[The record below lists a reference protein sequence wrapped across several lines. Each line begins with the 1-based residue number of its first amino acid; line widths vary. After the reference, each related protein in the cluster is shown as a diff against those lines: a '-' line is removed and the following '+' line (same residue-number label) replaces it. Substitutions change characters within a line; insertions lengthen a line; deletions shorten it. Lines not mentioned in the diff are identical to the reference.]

1 MYQNNASDFVRQ
13 FQDNMLRKQANF
25 PLVVRTVNQIAKA
38 GPVIPRV
45 RPVIPRAPMV
55 RPYVHMSLPKA
66 PTKLN
71 WLNKYGGPTIV
82 AIAAGAYG
90 NGLYRQGAANERER
104 IKQMLYSYAPYVGG
118 GALLGAL
125 GGGYIGHSN
134 NQTLAG
140 GLLGGLVGAGLGAAG
155 KYAYDKYKARA

>member
-1 MYQNNASDFVRQ
+1 MYQNNASAFVRQ
-13 FQDNMLRKQANF
+13 FQNNMLRKQAHF
-25 PLVVRTVNQIAKA
+25 PSAVRTVKQIAK
-38 GPVIPRV
+38 
-45 RPVIPRAPMV
+45 V
-55 RPYVHMSLPKA
+55 RPYVRVPPPKA

-71 WLNKYGGPTIV
+71 WLNKYGGPITV

-90 NGLYRQGAANERER
+90 NELYQQGAANERER
-104 IKQMLYSYAPYVGG
+104 IKQMLYAYAPYVGG